1 MGNSAVSKHKADVK
15 GNLAVARV
23 TFFLGKFFVQ
33 CVQDVA
39 HGLLLTLAVS
49 LFVCPVHGR
58 FRECHPGLSSGSED
72 RSVICTGLLQCC

>member
-23 TFFLGKFFVQ
+23 TFFLGKFFVH

-49 LFVCPVHGR
+49 LFVCPVHG
-58 FRECHPGLSSGSED
+58 
-72 RSVICTGLLQCC
+72 